1 MGDPTFIGLV
11 NEVSETRKGPKV
23 RVTALRGELAEG
35 DEVEIVHSDSST
47 MRVQFVDVGKHPVT
61 PETYEGKTYKQEGV
75 AEGTYREGDLLRSP
89 GGPPVEVNPASSVAA
104 ELAAA
109 RAAGT
114 NPSLHVPDGVA
125 ALHIQHTIIWASKH
139 SNGAASMMGSFQQL
153 GRVFDRYGLTE
164 QGDRAR
170 LIASGAVEGYQPGPG
185 MRMLATA
192 GAGVIGLPGAFEAPR
207 TIQAIGLAMEQGD
220 QFVRSYQKSMAVTG
234 SAIRVPL
241 QEGGRAV
248 ARGWCRK
255 CDDVRTLT
263 TKFKCEVCGK
273 ESEEYR
279 VVVPA
284 DVSAADEEIR
294 AQHVGRKRG
303 LFGR

>member
-1 MGDPTFIGLV
+1 MSDPTFVGLV
-11 NEVSETRKGPKV
+11 ANVDETRKGPKV
-23 RVTALRGELAEG
+23 WVTALRGQLAEG
-35 DEVEIVHSDSST
+35 DEIEIVHSDGST
-47 MRVQFVDVGKHPVT
+47 VRAHFIDVGKHPIT
-61 PETYEGKTYKQEGV
+61 PDSYEGKSFKQEGV
-75 AEGTYREGDLLRSP
+75 AERTYRKGDLLRAP
-89 GGPPVEVNPASSVAA
+89 DGVPVELDPASAVAG

-109 RAAGT
+109 HAAGAT
-114 NPSLHVPDGVA
+114 HAPHVPDGVA
-125 ALHIQHTIIWASKH
+125 ALHIQHTIAWAAKH
-139 SNGAASMMGSFQQL
+139 SGGAATMVGSFQQL
-153 GRVFDRYGLTE
+153 GKVFDLYGLTE

-185 MRMLATA
+185 MRMIATA
-192 GAGVIGLPGAFEAPR
+192 GAGVLGLPTAFEAPR

-234 SAIRVPL
+234 SGIRLPL
-241 QEGGRAV
+241 QEVGRAV
-248 ARGWCRK
+248 ARGWCKK

-284 DVSAADEEIR
+284 DVAASDEEIR
-294 AQHVGRKRG
+294 AAHAGRKRG